1 MCSRYRLLDAADI
14 QPRDVYPSQL
24 APVQTR
30 DGVRDMRW
38 GFAGRTGKGLLI
50 NARAETAADKPTF
63 STALQQTR
71 CVIAASAFYEWNAQK
86 QAFLFENAAEDT
98 PLYLAGLYTQDT
110 DGQERFVILTREAND
125 AVSPVHPRMP
135 SHVIFAAPSIA
146 NPEVFFQIIPDWYQR
161 RDYFVPLIHPI
172 THKECPVP
180 ERGWRNPSATM
191 QRMMNEGRILFG
203 KDETTIPNS
212 KYLLK
217 ENMYENIPS
226 WLGLQNMLSD
236 ATIPSLPP
244 GAKRSRHLSIKSTC
258 GVWSAK
264 SLLVFSATDS
274 PLGAFH

>member
-110 DGQERFVILTREAND
+110 DGQGRFVILTREAND

-135 SHVIFAAPSIA
+135 CLLPNVEYCHAWLHADA
-146 NPEVFFQIIPDWYQR
+146 LAKD
-161 RDYFVPLIHPI
+161 LL
-172 THKECPVP
+172 TMPV
-180 ERGWRNPSATM
+180 
-191 QRMMNEGRILFG
+191 QVQ
-203 KDETTIPNS
+203 
-212 KYLLK
+212 LK
-217 ENMYENIPS
+217 CTNLEK
-226 WLGLQNMLSD
+226 SD
-236 ATIPSLPP
+236 L
-244 GAKRSRHLSIKSTC
+244 
-258 GVWSAK
+258 
-264 SLLVFSATDS
+264 
-274 PLGAFH
+274 

>member
-135 SHVIFAAPSIA
+135 C
-146 NPEVFFQIIPDWYQR
+146 
-161 RDYFVPLIHPI
+161 L
-172 THKECPVP
+172 
-180 ERGWRNPSATM
+180 
-191 QRMMNEGRILFG
+191 L
-203 KDETTIPNS
+203 PNVEYCHQFS
-212 KYLLK
+212 
-217 ENMYENIPS
+217 
-226 WLGLQNMLSD
+226 
-236 ATIPSLPP
+236 
-244 GAKRSRHLSIKSTC
+244 LSIQVFDHLAQFHQFSNLGNHLRSSSTHFLFPPFL
-258 GVWSAK
+258 VE
-264 SLLVFSATDS
+264 LLDA
-274 PLGAFH
+274 PPNNCYYKAFT